1 MNIEQIIKSIDD
13 WKVDESC
20 FKQGL
25 YQYSVYKGDESISFE
40 LEVRAYEG
48 AWNDSN
54 DRDVPGYFDDSTLS
68 VNDLR
73 MVYYDGSEEFNVVT
87 EIQTEDKIKK
97 LLIQKLYA
105 NHDV

>member
-13 WKVDESC
+13 WKVDESD

-25 YQYSVYKGDESISFE
+25 YEYSVYKGDESISFE
-40 LEVRAYEG
+40 LEVRVSEG
-48 AWNDSN
+48 AYHNSN
-54 DRDVPGYFDDSTLS
+54 DRDVPGYFDNSTLN

-87 EIQTEDKIKK
+87 EIKTEDKIKK
-97 LLIQKLYA
+97 LLIEKLYA